1 MFRFTL
7 LGRLLLVNELS
18 DIPRRIRGVKSREK
32 NEGFKLFLMA
42 SPFLALTL
50 LFCYLPLYGWVYAF
64 FDYNPPIPLSKSTFV
79 GLYWFK
85 TLISSP
91 VQIKQILQVLENTFA
106 ISFLGILF
114 SWVPLAFAVCLN
126 EVHTRWLKRGIQTL
140 TTLPYFISWVL
151 VFSMA
156 FSLFSASGAA
166 NNVLQTLGLTK
177 SPIMFL
183 SQDNHT
189 YLEMAL
195 WQLWKYIG
203 WDAILYFATIAGI
216 DQELYEAARVDG
228 ANHFRLMWHITVPC
242 CIPTFFVLL
251 LLSIANFLNNGV
263 DQFYVFQNSF
273 NQAHI
278 QVLDLYVYNVGVKYS
293 AYSLATAIGMLKSL
307 ISVVLLFSCNR
318 LSKVVRGETIV

>member
-1 MFRFTL
+1 M
-7 LGRLLLVNELS
+7 VDESS
-18 DIPRRIRGVKSREK
+18 DIPRQARAPKNRQK

-42 SPFLALTL
+42 APFLALTL
-50 LFCYLPLYGWVYAF
+50 VFCYLPLYGWVNSF
-64 FDYNPPIPLSKSTFV
+64 FDFKPPIPLSKSTFV

-85 TLISSP
+85 TLVSSP
-91 VQIKQILQVLENTFA
+91 VQIKQLLQVLENTFV

-126 EVHTRWLKRGIQTL
+126 EIHVRWIKRGIQTL
-140 TTLPYFISWVL
+140 TTPPYFISWVL

-166 NNVLQTLGLTK
+166 NNVLQSLGVIK
-177 SPIMFL
+177 APIMFL

-189 YLEMAL
+189 YLEMAF

-216 DQELYEAARVDG
+216 DQGLYEAAQVDG
-228 ANHFRLMWHITVPC
+228 ANRFRLMWHITVPS

-273 NQAHI
+273 NQTHI
-278 QVLDLYVYNVGVKYS
+278 QVLDLYVYNIGVRYS

-307 ISVVLLFSCNR
+307 VSVVLLFSCNR
-318 LSKVVRGETIV
+318 LSKAVRGETIV